1 MKFLRFTF
9 AISFL
14 LNGMLGIA
22 QQNMIV
28 YFKDKPTSSLV
39 VFSEEASSRRE
50 INESVIDFYDLQ
62 LEASY
67 VIQLQQVGSILN
79 TSRWLN
85 AVTFQTELSTS
96 ELRARFPFIDSIKLV
111 GKSSHSVIKKE
122 LPAEKSINYGNAL
135 AQTQQIG
142 LDCLHEQGFTGKGI
156 KLAIIDA
163 GFNRMDSIGFFDS
176 LYFQNRVFDTHD
188 FVNGTSV
195 YDYSGHG
202 TAVSSCIVAQKFG
215 SEEYSGTG
223 KDVSLALYV
232 AEDVSSETEFEEFN
246 VVAALERADSA
257 GARVVNISLGYVNF
271 DDTVSSHPFSD
282 MNGITTI
289 AAIGVNIAFSKGLIV
304 VMSAGNSGP
313 DHISTPCD
321 ALHGFCVGAID
332 EFGAVAS
339 FSSVGPSFDLRVK
352 PDIVARGLQPW
363 LIQSNGSL
371 SQASGTSFSSPIMAG
386 AMACLVQAHP
396 FHSASDVMKAVR
408 MSASQFSS
416 PDAYLGYGI
425 PNMCAASDILASF
438 PIFET
443 NILSEITVFPNPAS
457 DYVVLEGL
465 DPATVDVNLFDIGG
479 REVKLNS
486 SYINE
491 GKLQF
496 NVNHLSNGMY
506 VIQLQSQLDGSVL
519 KKRLIIQH

>member
-1 MKFLRFTF
+1 MKFLKLTF
-9 AISFL
+9 AVVFL
-14 LNGMLGIA
+14 LIGMLGNA

-28 YFKDKPTSSLV
+28 YFKDKPTSSAV
-39 VFSEEASSRRE
+39 VFSEEANSRRA
-50 INESVIDFYDLQ
+50 INQSTIDFFDLQ

-67 VIQLQQVGSILN
+67 ILEIQQVGKVLN
-79 TSRWLN
+79 SSRWLN

-96 ELRARFPFIDSIKLV
+96 ELQARFPFIDSIKLV
-111 GKSSHSVIKKE
+111 GKSAYSVIKKE
-122 LPAEKSINYGNAL
+122 LPAEKSINYGSAF

-142 LDCLHEQGFTGKGI
+142 LDCLHEQGYTGKGI

-163 GFNRMDSIGFFDS
+163 GFDRMDSIGFFDS
-176 LYFQNRVFDTHD
+176 LYVQNRIFDTHD

-195 YDYSGHG
+195 YAYSGHG

-215 SEEYSGTG
+215 TDEYSGTG
-223 KDVSLALYV
+223 KDVNLALYV
-232 AEDVSSETEFEEFN
+232 AEDVSSETEQEEFN

-257 GARVVNISLGYVNF
+257 GVRVVNISLGYVSF
-271 DDTVSSHPFSD
+271 DDTVSSHTFSD
-282 MNGITTI
+282 MNGVTTI
-289 AAIGVNIAFSKGLIV
+289 AAIGVNIAYSKGIVV

-332 EFGAVAS
+332 EFGAIAS

-352 PDIVARGLQPW
+352 PDVVTRGLQPW
-363 LIQSNGSL
+363 LIQSDGNL

-408 MSASQFSS
+408 MSASRYSS
-416 PDAYLGYGI
+416 PDAYLGYGV
-425 PNMCAASDILASF
+425 PNMCEASAILATF
-438 PIFET
+438 PIYET
-443 NILSEITVFPNPAS
+443 NVLSEIAIFPNPAS
-457 DYVVLEGL
+457 DFVVLEGL
-465 DPATVDVNLFDIGG
+465 DPVTVDVYLFDIGG

-491 GKLQF
+491 GNLHF

-506 VIQLQSQLDGSVL
+506 VIHLQSQLDGSAL